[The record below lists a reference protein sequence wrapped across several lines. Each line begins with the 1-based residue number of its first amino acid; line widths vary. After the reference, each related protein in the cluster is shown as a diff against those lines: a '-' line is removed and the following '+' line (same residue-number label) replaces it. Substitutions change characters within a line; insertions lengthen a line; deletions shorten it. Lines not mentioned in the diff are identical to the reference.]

1 MSDLDEQ
8 FLLEARELLAQAGED
23 LLALEREA
31 ASPERID
38 SLFRS
43 LHTLKG
49 SAGIMDLPPLGH
61 LMHAAEDLLGA
72 WRSGAAAPSLPFVD
86 WLLAA
91 LDRTEGWLGD
101 FEAAGRLRDEATDEA
116 AELNAELAALRGKAQ
131 PEPTTGPPDWAEALL
146 ESVDQAPKGP
156 VLAVEY
162 VPRAR
167 CFFDGDDPI
176 DLLRRLPG
184 LIALRMEAR
193 EPWPPLEE
201 MDPFACNLRFRALV
215 GGDLSEARALFRFV
229 ADQVRIAPVEVHLPF
244 LPSPSPLEE
253 IILVEQRRLLDHV
266 ALGEGAA
273 GRLVSAARAAAN
285 VLRASGKA
293 EEAAR
298 VEVAGRAAVEAGAP
312 DLLRAALDTS
322 GAQAST
328 HGPAAPSAM
337 SLRVDPAR
345 VDALADLVGELIVA
359 KNALAH
365 LAAQRGKAA
374 DATAVLRAVEDQI
387 AGLDRLTS
395 GLQRAVLDIRM
406 MSVAP
411 VFRRFPRVIRD
422 VARTLGKEV
431 ALILSGEDTELDK
444 TLVEMLSEPL
454 LHLVRNALDH
464 GIETPPERLAAGKPA
479 QGRLELRAFR
489 SGDGVAIEI
498 QDDGQGIDAEALRR
512 SAVVRGLLPPDEA
525 AALSDEDALQL
536 VFRPGLST
544 APAVTDLSG
553 RGVGMDVVRS
563 AVEAV
568 GGRVRLSSSPGR
580 GTICRIELPASL
592 LATRL
597 LVIRVGEERYGLP
610 MDQTAET
617 LRLPQGLVRPVQGGS
632 AFVLRDR
639 TVPLVKAA
647 DLLGQFHGTAKGD
660 PLVIVLASA
669 QGLIGLVVDAIEE
682 RLDAVVKRPEGL
694 VAALP
699 HLLGTTL
706 RGDGQ
711 VLLVLDPEGLLA

>member
-328 HGPAAPSAM
+328 TA
-337 SLRVDPAR
+337 LR
-345 VDALADLVGELIVA
+345 
-359 KNALAH
+359 H
-365 LAAQRGKAA
+365 LRPC
-374 DATAVLRAVEDQI
+374 R
-387 AGLDRLTS
+387 S
-395 GLQRAVLDIRM
+395 
-406 MSVAP
+406 
-411 VFRRFPRVIRD
+411 
-422 VARTLGKEV
+422 
-431 ALILSGEDTELDK
+431 ALI
-444 TLVEMLSEPL
+444 
-454 LHLVRNALDH
+454 
-464 GIETPPERLAAGKPA
+464 
-479 QGRLELRAFR
+479 
-489 SGDGVAIEI
+489 
-498 QDDGQGIDAEALRR
+498 RR
-512 SAVVRGLLPPDEA
+512 GSMRWPT
-525 AALSDEDALQL
+525 SW
-536 VFRPGLST
+536 
-544 APAVTDLSG
+544 
-553 RGVGMDVVRS
+553 
-563 AVEAV
+563 
-568 GGRVRLSSSPGR
+568 
-580 GTICRIELPASL
+580 AS
-592 LATRL
+592 
-597 LVIRVGEERYGLP
+597 
-610 MDQTAET
+610 
-617 LRLPQGLVRPVQGGS
+617 
-632 AFVLRDR
+632 
-639 TVPLVKAA
+639 
-647 DLLGQFHGTAKGD
+647 
-660 PLVIVLASA
+660 
-669 QGLIGLVVDAIEE
+669 
-682 RLDAVVKRPEGL
+682 
-694 VAALP
+694 
-699 HLLGTTL
+699 
-706 RGDGQ
+706 
-711 VLLVLDPEGLLA
+711 